1 MDTALKLYKI
11 LLIKWNQRKQQQIQ
25 SAMVKQIIFLLWYLL
40 ILFFYIF
47 RFLIPYPFGLI
58 TMFSP
63 ILCQI
68 IYLLPNNSLLEYV
81 LPVLSHTPDLNN

>member
-11 LLIKWNQRKQQQIQ
+11 LLIKGINVNTANPI
-25 SAMVKQIIFLLWYLL
+25 SHGETNNI
-40 ILFFYIF
+40 
-47 RFLIPYPFGLI
+47 
-58 TMFSP
+58 P